1 MLHTILVAA
10 VAANVAA
17 IDPATVK
24 KLQSALQDVV
34 DIKQKQYGT
43 ISKVCPKL
51 LTTTQHG
58 AL

>member
-34 DIKQKQYGT
+34 DIKQKQYGK
-43 ISKVCPKL
+43 SAPSC
-51 LTTTQHG
+51 
-58 AL
+58 